1 MKLRNI
7 FIFSLVIV
15 LILAFAGIGLAE
27 DKVKVIM
34 VTDTAGLGD
43 KSFNDSVWAGIE
55 KAKKDLGIEAKIIES
70 REMADYIPNLTGAIK
85 DGANIVIG
93 VGFLMI
99 DAMAEVAPK
108 YPDTKFIFVDAAVDS
123 PNVAG
128 CIFNE
133 QEIGFLSGA
142 FMGMMTK
149 TGTVGWVGG
158 MFIPPVERFEVGV
171 RAGLLMVNSLFNTD
185 VDIKIGYVGSF
196 EDVPKAKSMTLTQ
209 MGQGADIVFAG
220 GGTNTLGIFEAAKEK
235 GEGFY
240 AIGVDQDQDYIQPGS
255 ILTSAMKRVD
265 VAVYK
270 IIEDYIKGEFKGG
283 VHSMGLEGDF
293 LSLSPMNYTKQLVP
307 YHVFGVLEALSEAV
321 VKGKI
326 KLPVNRDELKEF
338 KAPSSLVF

>member
-1 MKLRNI
+1 MKLRN
-7 FIFSLVIV
+7 V
-15 LILAFAGIGLAE
+15 LIFGLVVILVFAFAGLGLAKE
-27 DKVKVIM
+27 KVKVIM

-43 KSFNDSVWAGIE
+43 KSFNDSVWDGIKKAEKDFGIE
-55 KAKKDLGIEAKIIES
+55 SKIIES
-70 REMADYIPNLTGAIK
+70 REMADYVPNLTGAIK
-85 DGANIVIG
+85 DGANIVVG

-99 DAMAEVAPK
+99 DALAEVAPQ
-108 YPDTKFIFVDAAVDS
+108 YPDTKFIFIDAVVDS

-133 QEIGFLSGA
+133 QEIGFLSGV

-158 MFIPPVERFEVGV
+158 MFIPPVERFEVGI
-171 RAGLLMVNSLFNTD
+171 RAGLLTVNALCNTD
-185 VDIKIGYVGSF
+185 VEIKIGYVGSF

-235 GEGFY
+235 GESFY

-270 IIEDYIKGEFKGG
+270 IIEDYINGEFKGG
-283 VHSMGLEGDF
+283 VHSMGLEGNF
-293 LSLSPMNYTKQLVP
+293 LSLSPMKYTKQLVP
-307 YHVFGVLEALSEAV
+307 YHVFGVLDILREAV

-326 KLPVNRDELKEF
+326 KLPKTRDELKEF
-338 KAPSSLVF
+338 QPPVSLIF